1 MVVDRLVPDAGGDP
15 LRYGLAVRDRF
26 LGVYTAVL
34 ADILDDRGRRDQTLP
49 PEIRP
54 LAPGTRLAGQAF
66 TVEGRPSDHGDWD
79 GSIRKTLAMLGSVP
93 AGHVAL
99 YQCNHTRSA
108 HFGELS
114 ATSLATRGVAGC
126 VIDGGCRDT
135 RFILDEGFPVFA
147 RHVTPEDC
155 TWRWEVTA
163 TQVPIQIGAVTIEPG
178 DWVVGDD
185 DGVVVVPHALAPE
198 VLAEAETKASTES
211 TIRAAVRDG
220 VTPLEAYERF
230 GTF

>member
-1 MVVDRLVPDAGGDP
+1 
-15 LRYGLAVRDRF
+15 VRERF
-26 LGVYTAVL
+26 SAVYTAAL
-34 ADILDDRGRRDQTLP
+34 ADVLDDRGYREQVLP
-49 PEIRP
+49 PEIRG

-66 TVEGRPSDHGDWD
+66 TVEGRAADHGDWD
-79 GSIRKTLAMLGSVP
+79 GSIRKTLAMLGAVP
-93 AGHVAL
+93 ADHVAV
-99 YQCNHTRSA
+99 YQCNHDRSA

-114 ATSLATRGVAGC
+114 ATSLLARGVAGC

-155 TWRWEVTA
+155 TWRWEVVA
-163 TQVPIQIGAVTIEPG
+163 TQTPITIGTVVVRPG

-185 DGVVVVPHALAPE
+185 DGVIVVPQEVAEE
-198 VLAEAETKASTES
+198 VLAEAETKVGTENA
-211 TIRAAVRDG
+211 IRAAVRDG
-220 VTPLEAYERF
+220 TSPLEAYERY